1 MLLDEKMQNKKHIAH
16 LESQLNNN
24 EKQNKEL
31 LGEIQRLEKS
41 NASNVK
47 FTKELQIKLDQK
59 INKVDMYEENVRR
72 FQEEKEQQLKE
83 MTDLFKVITN
93 QEHDAVTTLF

>member
-1 MLLDEKMQNKKHIAH
+1 MRKCKTKKHIVH
-16 LESQLNNN
+16 LESQLNQI